1 MESNKN
7 NNYSFNIVTLLDFVW
22 KYKIQLIVVTLLA
35 GISSIIFSG
44 PAFITPKFKS
54 TLIFYPTA
62 TTSVSGALLDEG
74 GNKKDVLAFGEKEQ
88 VDQILQI
95 LGSGEIKNRVISD
108 FNLVAHYDIDTTKKE
123 FKTNVSETFNKNI
136 TYKRTEYNAI
146 QVKVLDSDPQV
157 AADIAN
163 FIGEMLDTTKNRIQ
177 KIRALEAFNIVKA
190 EYTARVGNI
199 NQLNDSLNALR
210 NIGIYDYE
218 SQSAI
223 INDQFI
229 KALANTQDEQAK
241 LKTYKEYKGN
251 VPDSLILG
259 TTARLNGALA
269 KKKELENKL
278 NLLAKYGGK
287 YIYFSN
293 QMDLEQQN
301 LSELKLKLDKA
312 TIDYEKTLPQKFIIN
327 KAEVSEIK
335 ATPVRSVIVFGTT
348 FSVFFLSL
356 ILLFISDYLRE
367 YFKNLK

>member
-1 MESNKN
+1 METNKN
-7 NNYSFNIVTLLDFVW
+7 NDYSFNIVTLLDFVW
-22 KYKIQLIVVTLLA
+22 KYKAPLAVVTLLA
-35 GISSIIFSG
+35 AVCSVIFSG
-44 PAFITPKFKS
+44 PAFITPKYKS

-95 LGSGEIKNRVISD
+95 LGSGEIKNSVILK
-108 FNLVAHYDIDTTKKE
+108 FNLIEHYEIDTTKRE
-123 FKTNVSETFNKNI
+123 FKTIVSETFNKNI

-146 QVKVLDSDPQV
+146 QVRVMDSDPQY

-163 FIGEMLDTTKNRIQ
+163 YIGDMLDTTKNKIQ
-177 KIRALEAFNIVKA
+177 KIRAAEAYNIVKA
-190 EYTARVGNI
+190 EYVARVANI
-199 NQLNDSLNALR
+199 SQLNDSLNALR
-210 NIGIYDYE
+210 NLGIYDYE

-229 KALANTQDEQAK
+229 KALANTQDETAK
-241 LKTYKEYKGN
+241 LKTYKNYDGN

-269 KKKELENKL
+269 KKKELEFKL
-278 NLLAKYGGK
+278 DLLAKYGGK

-293 QMDLEQQN
+293 QMDLEQQK

-312 TIDYEKTLPQKFIIN
+312 TVDFEKTLPHKFIIN
-327 KAEVSEIK
+327 RAEVSEIK
-335 ATPVRSVIVFGTT
+335 ATPVRSVIVLGTT
-348 FSVFFLSL
+348 IAVFFFSL
-356 ILLFISDYLRE
+356 ILLFVSDYLRE